1 MAIEKTA
8 KKSPRKKNKDATLII
23 VESPT
28 KIKSLTKFLGE
39 GYRIESSKGH
49 LIDLP
54 KSSMGIDI
62 AHDFTPQYITIRG
75 KGKTLGELKR
85 AAKACSR
92 ILLATDP
99 DREGEAISWHL
110 QNALAPMNSDI
121 QRIEFNEITQQA
133 VLDAIAH
140 PRAIDQLK
148 VNSQQARRL
157 LDRLVGYSISPILQA
172 KFSSRRFSA
181 GRVQSA
187 ALKIIVDREREIE
200 AFIPVEYWELE
211 ASWNLSAGE
220 SSKSSDKTKEK
231 DAEVHFKLAQVDGKK
246 AEIGNAAAVE
256 KIKAD
261 CLNLKFSVSTKKS
274 AERKTK
280 PSPPYVTSRLQQ
292 DASNRLGFRAQ
303 KTMSVAQSLY
313 EGVELQDG
321 GATGLITYMRT
332 DSTRISQTG
341 LDMARQYIK
350 DNFDERYLPEKA
362 VDYAASKSAQDAHEA
377 IRPTDVNNTP
387 KAMAPFLTKDQFKLY
402 ELIWSRFVASQ
413 MTQGIDELTTLEIS
427 SEKNEYLFRFSEGR
441 QVFPGFRAVFPTGE
455 TKKGYIP
462 SFNEGDMVS
471 MAELFT
477 EQKFTAP
484 PPRFNEASLIRIMEE
499 SGIGRPA
506 TYVPTIATLDK
517 RSYIERKGRQLKPT
531 QIGKCVND
539 IMQKHFPDIV
549 NIEFTA
555 GLEESLDEVAGGQM
569 EWKQMLRDFFTPFEH
584 VLHAASENIEDMS
597 YITRIPIG
605 RDCPQCGHPLQK
617 KLGKNGYF
625 IGCSHFSGGCRYTE
639 SIPVGVCPLCK
650 GNVVS
655 KASKKGRK
663 FYGCEN
669 YASKGCEFIMMDP
682 PSETKCPMCASLMSQ
697 KVRKTGI
704 LMTCQNPECK
714 FVLEQKND

>member
-1 MAIEKTA
+1 MSAE
-8 KKSPRKKNKDATLII
+8 KNKKKTPGKKKTSATLII

-28 KIKSLTKFLGE
+28 KIKSLMKFLGSDF
-39 GYRIESSKGH
+39 RVESSKGH

-75 KGKTLGELKR
+75 KGKTLAELKK
-85 AAKACSR
+85 AARSCSS

-110 QNALAPMNSDI
+110 QNALSPMNNNI

-133 VLDAIAH
+133 VLEAIEH
-140 PRAIDQLK
+140 PRSIDLLK

-157 LDRLVGYSISPILQA
+157 LDRLVGYSISPILQE

-200 AFIPVEYWELE
+200 AFKPVEYWEVE
-211 ASWNLSAGE
+211 ASWNLL
-220 SSKSSDKTKEK
+220 SSENSNEKTREK
-231 DAEVHFKLAQVDGKK
+231 DSLTRFKLAQINGKK
-246 AEIGNAAAVE
+246 SEIENSLAVE
-256 KIKAD
+256 KIKSD
-261 CLNLKFSVSTKKS
+261 CQNLKFSVVTRKS
-274 AERKTK
+274 AERKLK
-280 PSPPYVTSRLQQ
+280 PSAPYVTSRLQQ

-313 EGVELQDG
+313 EGVDIENTG
-321 GATGLITYMRT
+321 TTGLITYMRT

-350 DNFDERYLPEKA
+350 DNFDEKYLPEKPIE
-362 VDYAASKSAQDAHEA
+362 YGMNKSAQDAHEA
-377 IRPTDVNNTP
+377 IRPTDVNLTP
-387 KAMAPFLTKDQFKLY
+387 KVVAAYLTKDQFKLY
-402 ELIWSRFVASQ
+402 DLIWSRFVASQ
-413 MTQGIDELTTLEIS
+413 MTNGLDELTTLEIS
-427 SEKNEYLFRFSEGR
+427 SEQNEYLFRFSESR
-441 QVFPGFRAVFPTGE
+441 QVFPGFRAVFPTGD

-462 SFNEGDMVS
+462 SFKEGDPV
-471 MAELFT
+471 ALVELFT
-477 EQKFTAP
+477 EQKFTSP

-531 QIGKCVND
+531 EIGKCVND

-555 GLEESLDEVAGGQM
+555 GIEGSLDEVANGHV
-569 EWKQMLRDFFTPFEH
+569 EWKHMLRDFFTPFEV
-584 VLHAASENIEDMS
+584 VLTKASENIEDMS
-597 YITRIPIG
+597 HITRIPIG
-605 RDCPQCGHPLQK
+605 RDCPQCSKPLQK

-625 IGCSHFSGGCRYTE
+625 IGCSNFSGGCRYTE
-639 SIPVGVCPLCK
+639 SIPVGTCPLCA

-655 KASKKGRK
+655 KVSKKSRK

-669 YASKGCEFIMMDP
+669 YASKGCEFVMMDP
-682 PSETKCPMCASLMSQ
+682 PSQTPCPMCASIMSQ

-704 LMTCQNPECK
+704 VMTCQNPECK
-714 FVLEQKND
+714 FVLEQKNE

>member
-1 MAIEKTA
+1 MIEE
-8 KKSPRKKNKDATLII
+8 KKNKKPVKKRNKNATLII

-28 KIKSLTKFLGE
+28 KIKSLSKFLGSD
-39 GYRIESSKGH
+39 YRIESSKGH

-62 AHDFTPQYITIRG
+62 AHDFSPQYITIRG
-75 KGKTLGELKR
+75 KGKTLAELKR
-85 AAKACSR
+85 AAKSCTK

-110 QNALAPMNSDI
+110 QNALSPMNDDI

-140 PRAIDQLK
+140 PRAIDLLK

-157 LDRLVGYSISPILQA
+157 LDRLVGYSISPILQE

-200 AFIPVEYWELE
+200 AFVPVEYWEVD
-211 ASWNLSAGE
+211 ASWTSSSGE
-220 SSKSSDKTKEK
+220 KSSDKIKEK
-231 DAEVHFKLAQVDGKK
+231 DLDVKFKLAQINGKK
-246 AEIGNAAAVE
+246 TEIGSSAVVE
-256 KIKAD
+256 KIKTD
-261 CLNLKFSVSTKKS
+261 CQTLKFLVTTRKS
-274 AERKTK
+274 SERKTK
-280 PSPPYVTSRLQQ
+280 PSAPYVTSRLQQ

-313 EGVELQDG
+313 EGVEIPET

-341 LDMARQYIK
+341 LEMARNYIK
-350 DNFDERYLPEKA
+350 ENFEESYLPEKA
-362 VDYAASKSAQDAHEA
+362 IEYGMSKTAQDAHEA

-387 KAMAPFLTKDQFKLY
+387 KKLAPFLTKDQFKLY
-402 ELIWSRFVASQ
+402 ELIWSRFIASQ
-413 MTQGIDELTTLEIS
+413 MTNGIDELTTLEIS
-427 SEKNEYLFRFSEGR
+427 SEQNEYLFRFSESR
-441 QVFPGFRAVFPTGE
+441 QVFPGFRAVFSTGD

-462 SFNEGDMVS
+462 SFKENDPVS
-471 MAELFT
+471 LAELFT
-477 EQKFTAP
+477 EQKFTSP

-506 TYVPTIATLDK
+506 TYVPTIGTLDK
-517 RSYIERKGRQLKPT
+517 RNYIERKGKQLKPT

-549 NIEFTA
+549 DIEFTA
-555 GLEESLDEVAGGQM
+555 GIEETLDEVANGHT
-569 EWKQMLRDFFTPFEH
+569 EWKHMLRDFFTPFEL
-584 VLHAASENIEDMS
+584 VLNKAAENIEDMS

-605 RDCPQCGHPLQK
+605 RDCPKCGNPLQK

-625 IGCSHFSGGCRYTE
+625 IGCSHFAGGCRYSE
-639 SIPVGVCPLCK
+639 SIPVGICPLCK

-669 YASKGCEFIMMDP
+669 YASSGCEFIMMDP
-682 PSETKCPMCASLMSQ
+682 PSETPCPMCSSLMSQ

-704 LMTCQNPECK
+704 IMTCQNPECK
-714 FVLEQKND
+714 FVLEQKNE

>member
-1 MAIEKTA
+1 MTEEKI
-8 KKSPRKKNKDATLII
+8 KKTIKKRNKNATLII

-28 KIKSLTKFLGE
+28 KIKSLTKFLGSDF
-39 GYRIESSKGH
+39 RIESSKGH

-75 KGKTLGELKR
+75 KGKTLTELKR
-85 AAKACSR
+85 AAKSCAR

-110 QNALAPMNSDI
+110 QNALSPMNSDI
-121 QRIEFNEITQQA
+121 QRIEFNEITEQA
-133 VLDAIAH
+133 VLDAISH

-200 AFIPVEYWELE
+200 AFIPVEYWEVE
-211 ASWNLSAGE
+211 AAWTSSLD
-220 SSKSSDKTKEK
+220 SKSSDKIKEK
-231 DAEVHFKLAQVDGKK
+231 DLEVKFKLAQIGGKK
-246 AEIGNAAAVE
+246 SEIGNSQAVE
-256 KIKAD
+256 KIKTD
-261 CLNLKFSVSTKKS
+261 CQTLKFLVSTRKS

-280 PSPPYVTSRLQQ
+280 PSAPYVTSRLQQ

-313 EGVELQDG
+313 EGVEIPEV

-341 LDMARQYIK
+341 LDMARNYIK
-350 DNFDERYLPEKA
+350 ENFDERYLPEKP
-362 VDYAASKSAQDAHEA
+362 VEYSMNKTAQDAHEA
-377 IRPTDVNNTP
+377 IRPTDVIHTP
-387 KAMAPFLTKDQFKLY
+387 KMLAPYLTKDQFKLY
-402 ELIWSRFVASQ
+402 DLIWSRFVASQ
-413 MTQGIDELTTLEIS
+413 MTGGVDELTTLEIS
-427 SEKNEYLFRFSEGR
+427 SEQDEYLFRFSEGR

-462 SFNEGDMVS
+462 SFNEGDQVAL
-471 MAELFT
+471 AELFT

-506 TYVPTIATLDK
+506 TYVPTIGTLDK

-539 IMQKHFPDIV
+539 IMQKHFPEIV
-549 NIEFTA
+549 DIEFTA
-555 GLEESLDEVAGGQM
+555 GIEETLDEVANGRT
-569 EWKQMLRDFFTPFEH
+569 EWKHMLRDFFTPFEL
-584 VLHAASENIEDMS
+584 VLASASENIEDMS

-605 RDCPQCGHPLQK
+605 RDCPQCGNPLQK

-639 SIPVGVCPLCK
+639 SIPVGVCPLCA

-669 YASKGCEFIMMDP
+669 YSTKGCEFIMMDP

-704 LMTCQNPECK
+704 VVTCQNPNCK
-714 FVLEQKND
+714 FVLEQKNE